1 MKTTFKDMRHK
12 GQTQII
18 AFFNAAI
25 NIYIKI
31 IKKKTTVKMTLAATL
46 FPLLSIVAKNLR
58 KRTPIYFQF

>member
-18 AFFNAAI
+18 ASFNAAI

-31 IKKKTTVKMTLAATL
+31 IKKKTTVKMKFAPTLY
-46 FPLLSIVAKNLR
+46 PLCSKKLKKTN
-58 KRTPIYFQF
+58 PH